1 MFQSPLKTVA
11 EKLKP
16 TDSKSTVSSLR
27 FERSSDFKKF
37 ITFIKD
43 ETKELEKI
51 KLPSATEIKP

>member
-16 TDSKSTVSSLR
+16 TDSKSTLSSLR

-43 ETKELEKI
+43 ETKITRK
-51 KLPSATEIKP
+51 K